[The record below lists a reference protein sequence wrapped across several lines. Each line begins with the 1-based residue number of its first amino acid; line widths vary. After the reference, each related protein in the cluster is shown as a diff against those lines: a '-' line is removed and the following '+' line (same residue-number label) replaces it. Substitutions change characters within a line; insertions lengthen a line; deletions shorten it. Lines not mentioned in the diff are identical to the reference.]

1 MSLNF
6 PVNPSDGD
14 LYEGYI
20 FDGTAGVWNSNP
32 AQIASRFV
40 TSASAPEN
48 PSEGDGWFD
57 STTAKSYTYYDGVW
71 VQIGAPGAIRF
82 NQLEGIEVTDPVD
95 GEIIV
100 YDSASSQWV
109 NESQITTFGGLEDTS
124 IATPAT
130 GDSLVYDGSDWT
142 NQPLTTR
149 RNLLY
154 NGAMQVHQRGT
165 SVTGITTGGY
175 FTADRWNTVA
185 DNMGTWTQTS
195 EDDAPVGS
203 GLRKST
209 KLLCTT
215 ADSTPAASD
224 LVYFRQML
232 EGQDVQRIKK
242 GTSAAEQLTL
252 SFWVKSNVTGTYV
265 LNLQD
270 ADNTRQVSAQY
281 IISASG
287 AWEKKTISF
296 PADDIGAFDNDN
308 SVSLRILWFLGAG
321 TNFTSGTLRTAWT
334 STVIADLAV
343 GQVNLAAATNNYWQ
357 ITGVQL
363 EVGPVATPFEF
374 KTFGQDLLE
383 CQRYYFRLSA
393 DVNGRRF
400 GTGYNTTT
408 TGAYHLATF
417 PTEMRVIP
425 AALEQSGTATD
436 YSVNYGNFLVANLN
450 AVPVYGGAFTNSGLI
465 ISSVASG
472 LTAGQGSFLMSNNA
486 NSFLAW
492 SAEL

>member
-6 PVNPSDGD
+6 PVDPSDGD

-20 FDGTAGVWNSNP
+20 FDDTAGVWNSNP

-82 NQLEGIEVTDPVD
+82 NQLEGIEVTDPLD

-109 NESQITTFGGLEDTS
+109 NESPITTFGGLEDTN

-165 SVTGITTGGY
+165 SVTGITTAGY
-175 FTADRWNTVA
+175 YTADRFAFTVFTQ
-185 DNMGTWTQTS
+185 GTWTQS
-195 EDDAPVGS
+195 IENDAPTGS
-203 GLRKST
+203 GFRKSF
-209 KLLCTT
+209 KVLCTT
-215 ADSTPAASD
+215 ADAAPSGTD
-224 LVYFRQML
+224 VVLVQHKT
-232 EGQDVQRIKK
+232 EGQNLQSIRK
-242 GTSAAEQLTL
+242 GTSEAKELTL
-252 SFWVKSNVTGTYV
+252 SFWVKSNVTGTYTAR
-265 LNLQD
+265 LS
-270 ADNTRQVSAQY
+270 DNDNARHVAATYSVVS
-281 IISASG
+281 SG
-287 AWEKKTISF
+287 VWEKKVITF
-296 PADDIGAFDNDN
+296 PADTTGALDNDN
-308 SVSLRILWFLGAG
+308 NSSLDLNFGLGAG
-321 TNFTSGTLRTAWT
+321 PDRTSGTLPVVWE
-334 STVIADLAV
+334 STVVANQLV
-343 GQVNLAAATNNYWQ
+343 GQTNLAAATNNYWQ

-374 KTFGQDLLE
+374 KSFGEELLE
-383 CQRYYFRLSA
+383 CQRYYYAVAPVAIGHPFGNGSYYGAGDFYSVVPHPVFMRASPTYTSTAGGWRVFSAGAFRNVNVTGFFHSRNSA
-393 DVNGRRF
+393 STLNF
-400 GTGYNTTT
+400 QT
-408 TGAYHLATF
+408 TGGANGDPGWVESSATPALA
-417 PTEMRVIP
+417 
-425 AALEQSGTATD
+425 
-436 YSVNYGNFLVANLN
+436 NFD
-450 AVPVYGGAFTNSGLI
+450 
-465 ISSVASG
+465 
-472 LTAGQGSFLMSNNA
+472 
-486 NSFLAW
+486 
-492 SAEL
+492 AEL